1 MQSINNVIISG
12 NLVRDPEMRYA
23 QSGTAICS
31 VSIAVNENFKKG
43 EEWVKE
49 TSYIK
54 TTVFG
59 KQAENLAEYNK
70 KGDPIIIEGR
80 FKQNQWEGKDG
91 KKQSEI
97 VVIANRVHYLKEKD
111 RSGEQGQNQ
120 GQTRNG
126 NPKTEAGEPNEQHDE
141 TVLF

>member
-1 MQSINNVIISG
+1 MKIFAALRDHINEGSVWLQITALPARSIVKITNIESG
-12 NLVRDPEMRYA
+12 KSIYCEALQIDP
-23 QSGTAICS
+23 
-31 VSIAVNENFKKG
+31 NF
-43 EEWVKE
+43 
-49 TSYIK
+49 
-54 TTVFG
+54 
-59 KQAENLAEYNK
+59 LAEYNK

-120 GQTRNG
+120 GQTRKG

-141 TVLF
+141 TVPFSF